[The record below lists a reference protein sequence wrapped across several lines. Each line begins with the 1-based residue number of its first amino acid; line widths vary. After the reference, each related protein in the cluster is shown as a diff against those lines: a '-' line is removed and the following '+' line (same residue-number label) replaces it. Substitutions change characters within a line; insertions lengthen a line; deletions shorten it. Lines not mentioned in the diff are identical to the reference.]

1 MASTS
6 TPLTLPV
13 LPLDDEV
20 VLPGMVV
27 PLDLSDSEVRGAVE
41 AARAAAGKGEKP
53 EVLLVPRVEG
63 RYGEIGVL
71 GRVEQV
77 GRLADGDPGALIR
90 GRQRV
95 RVGSGTSGPGEA
107 LWTEGVLIEEPDSA
121 GAPAETGD
129 RGANDGAGAATA
141 ELMTEYKALATDWLR
156 KRGAWQIVDRLQQI
170 DDPGRLADNAGYSPF
185 LSTEQKITLLETLDP
200 LERLRFAVRTL
211 RDQLAEQDVAESI
224 AKDVQE
230 GVDKQQREFLL
241 RRQLDAVRKELAEL
255 NGDPEDEG
263 EDYRARVEAANLP
276 EHVHKA
282 ALKELEKLERASDQS
297 PEGGWIRT
305 WLDTVLELPWNE
317 RTEDAYDIGGAQA
330 VLDADHAGLQDVKER
345 ITEYLAVR
353 KRREE
358 RGLGVVGGRRG
369 GAVLALVGPPGVG
382 KTSLGE
388 SVARAMG
395 RKFVRVALGGVRD
408 EAEIR
413 GHRRTYVGALP
424 GRIVRAV
431 KEAGSMNPVVLLDE
445 VDKLG
450 ADFRGDP
457 SSALLEVLDPAQN
470 HTFRD
475 HYLEVELDLSDVVFL
490 ATANVMEAI
499 PEALLDRMELVQL
512 DGYTEDEKVTIA
524 RDHLLPRQ
532 LERTGL
538 AADEVLLE
546 DGALRRLAGEYTREA
561 GVRNLERSVARVLR
575 KVAAQHELGEREL
588 PFTVGADELRALI
601 GRPHHTPE
609 SAQDPAE
616 RRTSVPG
623 VATGLAVTGAGG
635 DVLFVEASLADPET
649 GGSGLTLTGQ
659 LGDVMKESAHIAL
672 SYLRSRGAELEL
684 PVADLK
690 DRGIHL
696 HVPAG
701 AVPKD
706 GPSAGI
712 TMTTALASL
721 LSGRQVRT
729 DVAMTGEVSLTG
741 RVLPIGGVKQKL
753 LAAHR
758 AGVTTVVI
766 PKRNE
771 PDLDDVPEE
780 VLAGLDVRPLSDI
793 RQVLELALTPAES
806 GCPAAGREFPVAA

>member
-1 MASTS
+1 M
-6 TPLTLPV
+6 LV
-13 LPLDDEV
+13 C
-20 VLPGMVV
+20 PGLVGPHYV
-27 PLDLSDSEVRGAVE
+27 PAAV
-41 AARAAAGKGEKP
+41 ARAAVSPPQGPPRDGGGDGAGGGGKP
-53 EVLLVPRVEG
+53 RVLLVPRIDG
-63 RYGEIGVL
+63 SYAGTGVL
-71 GRVEQV
+71 GTVEQV
-77 GRLADGDPGALIR
+77 GRLSDGDPGALIR
-90 GRQRV
+90 GRGRV
-95 RVGSGTSGPGEA
+95 RIGAGTSGPGAA
-107 LWTEGVLIEEPDSA
+107 LWVEGIGVDESAPEPLPGAVTELV
-121 GAPAETGD
+121 
-129 RGANDGAGAATA
+129 
-141 ELMTEYKALATDWLR
+141 TEYKALATDWLK
-156 KRGAWQIVDRLQQI
+156 KRGAWQVVDRVQQI
-170 DDPGRLADNAGYSPF
+170 DDVSALADNSGYSPF
-185 LSTEQKITLLETLDP
+185 LSTAQKVALLETTDP
-200 LERLRFAVRTL
+200 VARLRLATQQL
-211 RDQLAEQDVAESI
+211 REHLAEQDVAESI

-241 RRQLDAVRKELAEL
+241 RRQLDAVRKELREL
-255 NGDPEDEG
+255 NGGAADGADESD
-263 EDYRARVEAANLP
+263 DYRTRVEAADLP
-276 EHVHKA
+276 EKVREA
-282 ALKELEKLERASDQS
+282 ALKEVDKLERSSDQS
-297 PEGGWIRT
+297 PEGSWIRT

-317 RTEDAYDIGGAQA
+317 RTEDSYDIKGAQS
-330 VLDADHAGLQDVKER
+330 VLDAEHAGLDDVKER

-353 KRREE
+353 KRRAD

-388 SVARAMG
+388 SVAHAMG

-445 VDKLG
+445 IDKVG
-450 ADFRGDP
+450 SDFRGDP
-457 SSALLEVLDPAQN
+457 AAALLEVLDPAQN

-490 ATANVMEAI
+490 ATANVLEAI
-499 PEALLDRMELVQL
+499 PEALLDRMELVRL
-512 DGYTEDEKVTIA
+512 DGYTEDEKIVIA

-532 LERTGL
+532 LERAGL
-538 AADEVLLE
+538 EPGEVTLE

-561 GVRNLERSVARVLR
+561 GVRNLERSIARLLR
-575 KVAAQHELGEREL
+575 KIAAEHELGDREL
-588 PFTVGADELRALI
+588 PSTLGPDDLRGLI
-601 GRPHHTPE
+601 GRPHHVPE

-616 RRTSVPG
+616 RRTAVPG

-635 DVLFVEASLADPET
+635 DVLFVEASLADAET

-659 LGDVMKESAHIAL
+659 LGDVMKESAQIAL
-672 SYLRSRGAELEL
+672 SFLRSHGAELEL

-690 DRGIHL
+690 DRGVHIHF
-696 HVPAG
+696 PAG

-741 RVLPIGGVKQKL
+741 RVLPIGGLKQKL

-758 AGVTTVVI
+758 AGITTVVI

-771 PDLDDVPEE
+771 ADLDDVPAEILDTLE
-780 VLAGLDVRPLSDI
+780 VHPVTDV
-793 RQVLELALTPAES
+793 RQVLELALAPAEVRV
-806 GCPAAGREFPVAA
+806 PAAA